1 MSETIP
7 VTLPDEVLADVE
19 AFSTADGV
27 TRDALVRTAV
37 EGYIIERKF
46 YELRARVVPQAR
58 AAGYFTDEDVFRHVS

>member
-27 TRDALVRTAV
+27 TRDALVRAAV
-37 EGYIIERKF
+37 EGYIVERKF
-46 YELRARVVPQAR
+46 YELRSRVVPQAR
-58 AAGYFTDEDVFRHVS
+58 AAGYFTDEDVFRDVS